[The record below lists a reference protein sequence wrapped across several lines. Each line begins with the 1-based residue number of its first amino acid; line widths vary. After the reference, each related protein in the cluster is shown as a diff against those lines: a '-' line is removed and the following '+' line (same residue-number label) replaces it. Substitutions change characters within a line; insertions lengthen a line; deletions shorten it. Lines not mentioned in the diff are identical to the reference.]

1 MSDVKNIIKLVKS
14 DEKTKK
20 EVVEKMNV
28 INKLSKG
35 EKAELTSRLMIDKV
49 IYEEAII
56 IMGEGIKEAEIEI
69 EALEH
74 KNELL
79 EKELNIIDKEKINNA
94 YKTKKLEIEKDNKG
108 NERVM
113 KRLTSIMSK
122 SKQITKEN
130 I

>member
-1 MSDVKNIIKLVKS
+1 MSDVKNIIKLVKN

-20 EVVEKMNV
+20 EGSEKMNA
-28 INKLSKG
+28 INKLSNG

-74 KNELL
+74 EAELL
-79 EKELNIIDKEKINNA
+79 EK
-94 YKTKKLEIEKDNKG
+94 
-108 NERVM
+108 
-113 KRLTSIMSK
+113 
-122 SKQITKEN
+122 
-130 I
+130 

>member
-1 MSDVKNIIKLVKS
+1 
-14 DEKTKK
+14 
-20 EVVEKMNV
+20 MNV

-94 YKTKKLEIEKDNKG
+94 YQTKQFELEKDNKG

-113 KRLTSIMSK
+113 RRLKNIMSK
-122 SKQITKEN
+122 SKQVTT
-130 I
+130 

>member
-1 MSDVKNIIKLVKS
+1 MSDVKNIIKLVKN

-20 EVVEKMNV
+20 EGSEKMNA
-28 INKLSKG
+28 INKLSNG

-79 EKELNIIDKEKINNA
+79 EKELNIIDQE
-94 YKTKKLEIEKDNKG
+94 
-108 NERVM
+108 
-113 KRLTSIMSK
+113 KRLIMSLK
-122 SKQITKEN
+122 N

>member
-1 MSDVKNIIKLVKS
+1 MSDVKNIIKLVKN

-56 IMGEGIKEAEIEI
+56 IMGEGIKEAETDI

-74 KNELL
+74 KTELL

-94 YKTKKLEIEKDNKG
+94 YQTKKFELEKDNKG
-108 NERVM
+108 NERIM
-113 KRLTSIMSK
+113 RRLKNIISK
-122 SKQITKEN
+122 SKQVTT
-130 I
+130 